1 MTDEQLAGVVER
13 LRAGTSTRTAEAAA
27 LQVTYNTLVSRLR
40 KHLGRAGNAA
50 LPHVRSPTRAGL
62 EFRLVQPLA
71 AQPPRV

>member
-50 LPHVRSPTRAGL
+50 LPHVRGGPG
-62 EFRLVQPLA
+62 QPRKK
-71 AQPPRV
+71 QPPRQ